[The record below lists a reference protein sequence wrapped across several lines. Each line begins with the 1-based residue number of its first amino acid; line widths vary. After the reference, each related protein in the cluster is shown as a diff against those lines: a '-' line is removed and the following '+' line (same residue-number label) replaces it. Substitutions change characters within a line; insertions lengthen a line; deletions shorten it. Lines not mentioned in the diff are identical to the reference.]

1 MKKAIYILIILVL
14 LSIIIIPFFFNSAQ
28 NNKIV
33 VAANLV
39 SALASL
45 ITLVIAFLLF
55 DKYGLKKDLVRTQTE
70 IVLQQLESIRTAG
83 FIIRSKNRLLQFFPS
98 KDRVA
103 IYEKFYSEKLIF
115 STKYWKYVNDIFH
128 LSSSIYMPKE
138 IVEKINMLKPTTI
151 SHIKPEE
158 TDAYSK
164 VTFWGDK
171 SEDMEF
177 GKMNGEE
184 ITLQQFYSYWI
195 DAIDMIISWLRRK
208 VEIEKLN
215 IEN

>member
-55 DKYGLKKDLVRTQTE
+55 DKYGLKKDFVRTQTE

-83 FIIRSKNRLLQFFPS
+83 FIIRSKNSFLQFLPS
-98 KDRVA
+98 KNR
-103 IYEKFYSEKLIF
+103 IESYEMFYSEKLIF
-115 STKYWKYVNDIFH
+115 SQKYWEYVNHIFK

-138 IVEKINMLKPTTI
+138 IVEKINLLKPSMI
-151 SHIKPEE
+151 EHLKLEE
-158 TDAYSK
+158 VSNYSK

-171 SEDMEF
+171 IEDNDF

-184 ITLQQFYSYWI
+184 ITFQIFYTYWI
-195 DAIDMIISWLRRK
+195 DVIDVIISWLSSK
-208 VEIEKLN
+208 IDIDKLN
-215 IEN
+215 IKF

>member
-1 MKKAIYILIILVL
+1 
-14 LSIIIIPFFFNSAQ
+14 
-28 NNKIV
+28 
-33 VAANLV
+33 
-39 SALASL
+39 
-45 ITLVIAFLLF
+45 
-55 DKYGLKKDLVRTQTE
+55 
-70 IVLQQLESIRTAG
+70 
-83 FIIRSKNRLLQFFPS
+83 
-98 KDRVA
+98 
-103 IYEKFYSEKLIF
+103 
-115 STKYWKYVNDIFH
+115 
-128 LSSSIYMPKE
+128 MPKE
-138 IVEKINMLKPTTI
+138 IVEKINMLKPATI

-215 IEN
+215 IEY